1 MTHSP
6 VTCIKC
12 SAGSGPNAFEAT
24 ALTKTKNGTRQAIKT
39 RALSAGLQEGGIE
52 INDAPLLLDA
62 RLLLIVAGKVHAF
75 IEASDLLTIAI
86 EHLRSNAIGVE
97 E

>member
-6 VTCIKC
+6 VACIKYL
-12 SAGSGPNAFEAT
+12 AGSGPKAFEAT
-24 ALTKTKNGTRQAIKT
+24 ALTKTKNGARHQIKT
-39 RALSAGLQEGGIE
+39 ATLTAGFHEGGTE
-52 INDAPLLLDA
+52 NNDAPLLL
-62 RLLLIVAGKVHAF
+62 VVTGKVHAF
-75 IEASDLLTIAI
+75 IEACDLLTIAI

>member
-1 MTHSP
+1 MTNSP

-12 SAGSGPNAFEAT
+12 SAGSGPKAFAAT
-24 ALTKTKNGTRQAIKT
+24 ALTKTKNGARHAIKT
-39 RALSAGLQEGGIE
+39 AALTAGFQEGGIE
-52 INDAPLLLDA
+52 NSDAPFLLVVTGKIHA
-62 RLLLIVAGKVHAF
+62 LI
-75 IEASDLLTIAI
+75 ETRDLLTIAI

>member
-12 SAGSGPNAFEAT
+12 SAGSGPNAFEAI
-24 ALTKTKNGTRQAIKT
+24 ALTKTKNGTRHAIKT
-39 RALSAGLQEGGIE
+39 RALSAGFQEGGIE
-52 INDAPLLLDA
+52 NNDAP
-62 RLLLIVAGKVHAF
+62 LLLIVAGKVHAF

-86 EHLRSNAIGVE
+86 EHLRSNAIGIE

>member
-12 SAGSGPNAFEAT
+12 SAGSGPKAFEAT
-24 ALTKTKNGTRQAIKT
+24 ALTKTKNGTRHAIKT
-39 RALSAGLQEGGIE
+39 RALSAGFQEAGIE
-52 INDAPLLLDA
+52 NNAAPLLLA
-62 RLLLIVAGKVHAF
+62 PLLLIVAGKVHAF
-75 IEASDLLTIAI
+75 IEASDLFTIAI

>member
-24 ALTKTKNGTRQAIKT
+24 ALTKTKNGTRHAIKART
-39 RALSAGLQEGGIE
+39 LSAGFQEGGIE
-52 INDAPLLLDA
+52 NNDAPLLL
-62 RLLLIVAGKVHAF
+62 VVTGKVHAF
-75 IEASDLLTIAI
+75 VEACDLLTIAI
-86 EHLRSNAIGVE
+86 EHLRSDTVGIE
-97 E
+97 Q

>member
-24 ALTKTKNGTRQAIKT
+24 ALTKTKNGARHAIKT
-39 RALSAGLQEGGIE
+39 AALTAGFQEGGIE
-52 INDAPLLLDA
+52 NNDAPLLLV
-62 RLLLIVAGKVHAF
+62 VAGKVHAF
-75 IEASDLLTIAI
+75 VKASNLLPIAV
-86 EHLRSNAIGVE
+86 EHLRSDPVGVE
-97 E
+97 Q

>member
-12 SAGSGPNAFEAT
+12 SAGSGPKEFAAT
-24 ALTKTKNGTRQAIKT
+24 ALTKTKNGPRHAIKAV
-39 RALSAGLQEGGIE
+39 ALNAGFQAAGIE
-52 INDAPLLLDA
+52 NDDAPLF
-62 RLLLIVAGKVHAF
+62 LIVTGKVHAF
-75 IEASDLLTIAI
+75 IKARNLLTITI

>member
-12 SAGSGPNAFEAT
+12 SAGSGPKAFEAT
-24 ALTKTKNGTRQAIKT
+24 ALTKAKNGAKHAIKT
-39 RALSAGLQEGGIE
+39 RTLSAGFQEGGIE
-52 INDAPLLLDA
+52 NNDV
-62 RLLLIVAGKVHAF
+62 RLLLVVTGKVHAF
-75 IEASDLLTIAI
+75 VEACDLLTIAI

>member
-12 SAGSGPNAFEAT
+12 SAGSGPNAFAAT
-24 ALTKTKNGTRQAIKT
+24 ALTKTKNGTRHAIKT
-39 RALSAGLQEGGIE
+39 AALSGGFQEGGIE
-52 INDAPLLLDA
+52 NNDAPLLL
-62 RLLLIVAGKVHAF
+62 VVTGKVHAF
-75 IEASDLLTIAI
+75 VEASDLLTIAI
-86 EHLRSNAIGVE
+86 KHLRSNAIGVE

>member
-24 ALTKTKNGTRQAIKT
+24 ALTKTKNGKRQAIKT
-39 RALSAGLQEGGIE
+39 KTLSAGFQEGGIE
-52 INDAPLLLDA
+52 NTDVPLLL
-62 RLLLIVAGKVHAF
+62 VVTGKVHAF
-75 IEASDLLTIAI
+75 VEASDLLTITI